1 MADICVYCSSSNA
14 VDSTYVDLAKTFGE
28 GLGRRGHTLIYGGG
42 DVGLMGATARSATEH
57 GARVVGVI
65 PERLQEREGL
75 YTLADELIVTQTMSE
90 RKQTMFQ
97 RADAFTVLPGG
108 YGTMEEFMEVL
119 TLQHLGYHSH
129 PITLVS
135 PGGFYDTLLEF
146 FDELYTRGFARVQI
160 EETVSIVDTADD
172 ALDVLEHL
180 GE

>member
-14 VDSTYVDLAKTFGE
+14 VDSTYVDLAEAFGE
-28 GLGRRGHTLIYGGG
+28 GLGRLGHTLIYGGG

-57 GARVVGVI
+57 GAHVVGVI
-65 PERLQEREGL
+65 PERLQAREGL

-90 RKQTMFQ
+90 RKQTMFR

-108 YGTMEEFMEVL
+108 YGTVEEFMEVL

-135 PGGFYDTLLEF
+135 PDGFYDTLLDF
-146 FDELYTRGFARVQI
+146 FAELYNGGFGRVQI
-160 EETVSIVDTADD
+160 EETVAVVETAGE
-172 ALDVLEHL
+172 ALDILKRL
-180 GE
+180 GD